1 MVRHLLAVWNEEL
14 NTAVGGP
21 GDTLLASFSGVLLV
35 VGGSGI
41 SYGLAATEELVRKA
55 TEGASAVAV
64 LDLVWCVRYSGE
76 LSRTHATGLRMLMCY
91 RLPDPYAPHPHIAP
105 RASASG
111 WTRVPG
117 YCVPYSRGPPSAH
130 MRRV

>member
-14 NTAVGGP
+14 NAAVGGP

-41 SYGLAATEELVRKA
+41 SATEELVRKA

-64 LDLVWCVRYSGE
+64 LDLVWCP
-76 LSRTHATGLRMLMCY
+76 LLR
-91 RLPDPYAPHPHIAP
+91 
-105 RASASG
+105 
-111 WTRVPG
+111 
-117 YCVPYSRGPPSAH
+117 
-130 MRRV
+130 